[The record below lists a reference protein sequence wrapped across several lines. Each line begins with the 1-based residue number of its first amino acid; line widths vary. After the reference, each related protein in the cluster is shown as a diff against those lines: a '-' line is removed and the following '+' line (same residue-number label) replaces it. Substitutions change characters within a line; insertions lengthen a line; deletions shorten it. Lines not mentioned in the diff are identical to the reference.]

1 MVVTGIVTAGVLKG
15 EGSDITSLN
24 ATNIKSGIVSN
35 AYLQAGYEFSGILT
49 ASQFKGNVLGDV
61 VGFATTARDLIDGLS
76 LVLLLQNQLHHQ
88 EHYLKIVMLLIFQRT
103 RTLPVD
109 MR

>member
-15 EGSDITSLN
+15 EGSNITKLN

-61 VGFATTARDLIDGLS
+61 VGFATTARDLVDGLDLNFGS
-76 LVLLLQNQLHHQ
+76 FTSDNAQ
-88 EHYLKIVMLLIFQRT
+88 I
-103 RTLPVD
+103 
-109 MR
+109 